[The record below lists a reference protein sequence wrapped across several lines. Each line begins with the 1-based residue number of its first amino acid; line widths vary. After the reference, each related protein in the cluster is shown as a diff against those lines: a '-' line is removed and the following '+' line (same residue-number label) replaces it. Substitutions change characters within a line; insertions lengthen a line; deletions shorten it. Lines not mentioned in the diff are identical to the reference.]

1 VVRLEGADIGA
12 YALERIER
20 ALGLHNGKGRAR
32 ADRSPSRLVKTCAPS
47 RHDPGCT
54 NRRLSA
60 EAARLVPPREK
71 PGLHRL
77 LADDTTRFKVGL
89 GFRIRDGLS
98 LVNNLV
104 E

>member
-1 VVRLEGADIGA
+1 
-12 YALERIER
+12 
-20 ALGLHNGKGRAR
+20 
-32 ADRSPSRLVKTCAPS
+32 
-47 RHDPGCT
+47 
-54 NRRLSA
+54 
-60 EAARLVPPREK
+60 
-71 PGLHRL
+71 